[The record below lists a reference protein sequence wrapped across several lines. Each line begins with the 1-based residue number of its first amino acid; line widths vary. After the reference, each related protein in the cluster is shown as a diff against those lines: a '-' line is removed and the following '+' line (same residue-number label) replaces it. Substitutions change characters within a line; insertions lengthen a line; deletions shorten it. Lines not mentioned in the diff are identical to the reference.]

1 MVDADE
7 RVTVEL
13 KNEIDAAVDK
23 SQNNTTLYRM
33 RRKDMFLGKWIRHS
47 SGYPTWFG
55 RLLKVGYVRVERKI
69 NEEYHTDGKVGILK
83 EHLIHY
89 PFNKGIAYWFQRHN
103 RYSSMEAEELLK
115 ELQDKLNL
123 SRLISADPMR
133 RRRILKQ
140 LAFRLPFRPFIV
152 FCYLY
157 FLRLGFLDGRAGL
170 IYCKLRAVYEYM
182 IDIKVEEFR
191 RRKKG
196 LPI

>member
-1 MVDADE
+1 
-7 RVTVEL
+7 
-13 KNEIDAAVDK
+13 
-23 SQNNTTLYRM
+23 
-33 RRKDMFLGKWIRHS
+33 
-47 SGYPTWFG
+47 
-55 RLLKVGYVRVERKI
+55 
-69 NEEYHTDGKVGILK
+69 
-83 EHLIHY
+83 
-89 PFNKGIAYWFQRHN
+89 
-103 RYSSMEAEELLK
+103 MEAEELLK

-123 SRLISADPMR
+123 SQLISAEPMR

-140 LAFRLPFRPFIV
+140 LAFRLPLRPFIV

-191 RRKKG
+191 RWKKS